1 MATTIQSAALCG
13 LHVDSVFVEV
23 DIHFGIKA
31 FHIVGLPDR
40 AVREASGRIESAFKQ
55 CKLDYPRYRILV
67 NLAPAHLQ
75 KQGTHY
81 DVPMALGLLV
91 EQGIL
96 KQDACRNVL
105 VIGELG
111 LDGTIRPVHG
121 ALLLTQFAKASGMG
135 QVIVPAMNAQEA
147 ACIEGIDVVGVDHL
161 SRLIAHMSGLEM
173 IEPTAPTRFAPP
185 ERTHTC
191 DLSHVRGH
199 AHAKRALE
207 IAAAGG
213 HNILMSGPPG
223 SGKTLLAR
231 TLSTI
236 LPALSQQE
244 ALEVTS
250 IHSVAGRLKQGYV
263 SQRPF
268 RAPHH
273 TASGIALIGGG
284 SKLQP
289 GEISLAHRGVLF
301 LDEIAEFPSHVLEEL
316 RQPLEEGT
324 VTISRVAG
332 TVEYPARFTL
342 VGAMNPCPCGYA
354 NDRSNP
360 CICSPINI
368 ARYR

>member
-1 MATTIQSAALCG
+1 
-13 LHVDSVFVEV
+13 
-23 DIHFGIKA
+23 
-31 FHIVGLPDR
+31 
-40 AVREASGRIESAFKQ
+40 
-55 CKLDYPRYRILV
+55 
-67 NLAPAHLQ
+67 
-75 KQGTHY
+75 
-81 DVPMALGLLV
+81 
-91 EQGIL
+91 
-96 KQDACRNVL
+96 
-105 VIGELG
+105 
-111 LDGTIRPVHG
+111 
-121 ALLLTQFAKASGMG
+121 MG

-173 IEPTAPTRFAPP
+173 IGADSANNVRATRA
-185 ERTHTC
+185 HA
-191 DLSHVRGH
+191 HVRSFTRPRP
-199 AHAKRALE
+199 RARKTRVGNCDGRRTQHSHE
-207 IAAAGG
+207 RS
-213 HNILMSGPPG
+213 SGFRQNA
-223 SGKTLLAR
+223 LAR

-236 LPALSQQE
+236 LPAPQQE

-324 VTISRVAG
+324 VTISRAL
-332 TVEYPARFTL
+332 PA
-342 VGAMNPCPCGYA
+342 P
-354 NDRSNP
+354 
-360 CICSPINI
+360 
-368 ARYR
+368 